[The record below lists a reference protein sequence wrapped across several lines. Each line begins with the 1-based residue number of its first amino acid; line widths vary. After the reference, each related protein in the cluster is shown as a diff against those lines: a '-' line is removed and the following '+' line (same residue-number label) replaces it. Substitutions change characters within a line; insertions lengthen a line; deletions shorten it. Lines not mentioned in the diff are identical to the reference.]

1 MALLEIKNLTKRF
14 GGLTAI
20 DSLNLQVE
28 EKQIVGL
35 IGPNGAGKTTVF
47 NVITGIYPVSEGT
60 INLKGRDL
68 TNAPPDVVTEC
79 GLTRTF
85 QNIRLFGQMT
95 VLDNVRLGR
104 HCRTKAGLL
113 GSILRTPAVKREE
126 EEIREQSVALL
137 KRMGLAEKEAELA
150 SNLSYGEQRRLEI
163 ARALATDP
171 VLLLLDEPAA
181 GMNPQETNELME
193 SLRKLNKEG
202 LTLLLIEHDMKV
214 IMNISD
220 KVAVLDYGVKIA
232 EGLPREIQTNPKVIE
247 AYLGKGAQIC

>member
-47 NVITGIYPVSEGT
+47 NVITGIYPVTDGT
-60 INLKGRDL
+60 ISLRGQDM
-68 TNAPPDVVTEC
+68 TNAPPDVVTGR

-104 HCRTKAGLL
+104 HCRTQAGLI
-113 GSILRTPAVKREE
+113 GSILRTPSVKKEE
-126 EEIREQSVALL
+126 LEIREQSMELL
-137 KRMGLAEKEAELA
+137 KRMGLAEKAAELA
-150 SNLSYGEQRRLEI
+150 SNLSYGNSG
-163 ARALATDP
+163 D
-171 VLLLLDEPAA
+171 
-181 GMNPQETNELME
+181 
-193 SLRKLNKEG
+193 SK
-202 LTLLLIEHDMKV
+202 
-214 IMNISD
+214 
-220 KVAVLDYGVKIA
+220 
-232 EGLPREIQTNPKVIE
+232 
-247 AYLGKGAQIC
+247 